1 MYKGLISCYALGLL
15 LTSCSRVNPHI
26 SVVCEENNVGN
37 CIVKWETAPAIEGDV
52 KVYASNDPEN
62 IPEVTPVATAPISSQ
77 RMTVVTNNPA
87 QRYYYSLVFNR
98 KYRVRTATRNVI
110 IPGIQNFRDLGGY
123 PAYITHR
130 RTRWGMLYRSGAI
143 ENLDGSAIQELK
155 NIGIKT
161 IVDLRTAPE
170 TSQRQADLQQSF
182 NLVNIPIMAGSMEE
196 TLKGIEDRSIR
207 SDTVYRIVERMNRQL
222 ISQHTH
228 EFRQVFDVLL
238 NEDNYPIVIH
248 CTTGK
253 GRTGIMSA
261 LILASLG
268 INEELIMDDYRL
280 SNDYF
285 NIPAASR
292 YAYQLPARSQEA
304 ITTMFSARE
313 EFLNAAR
320 EEAERTYGDIDTYL
334 RKGVGLSKKEMKKLQ
349 EILTVKED

>member
-15 LTSCSRVNPHI
+15 LVSCSRVNPHI

-77 RMTVVTNNPA
+77 WMTVVTNDPT
-87 QRYYYSLVFNR
+87 QRYYYSLVFNG

-123 PAYITHR
+123 PSYATHK

-143 ENLDGSAIQELK
+143 DHLDGCAIQELK

-170 TSQRQADLQQSF
+170 VGKRQATLKQSF
-182 NLVNIPIMAGSMEE
+182 NLVSIPITAGSMEE

-222 ISQHTH
+222 VSQHAR

-238 NEDNYPIVIH
+238 DKDNYPVVIH

-292 YAYQLPARSQEA
+292 YAYQLPPRSQEA

-320 EEAERTYGDIDTYL
+320 EEAERTYGDIETYL
-334 RKGVGLSKKEMKKLQ
+334 HKGIGLSKKEMKKLQ
-349 EILTVKED
+349 EILMVKED

>member
-1 MYKGLISCYALGLL
+1 MYKSLLNCFALGLL
-15 LTSCSRVNPHI
+15 FTSCSRVSPHI

-37 CIVKWETAPAIEGDV
+37 CIVKWETTPAIEGDV
-52 KVYASNDPEN
+52 KVYASNDPED
-62 IPEVTPVATAPISSQ
+62 IPETTPVATAPISSQ
-77 RMTVVTNNPA
+77 WMTVVTNDPT
-87 QRYYYSLVFNR
+87 QRYYYSLVFNG
-98 KYRVRTATRNVI
+98 KYRVRMATRNVI

-123 PAYITHR
+123 PSYATHK

-143 ENLDGSAIQELK
+143 DHLDGCAIQELK

-170 TSQRQADLQQSF
+170 VGKKQATLKQAF
-182 NLVNIPIMAGSMEE
+182 NLVSIPITAGSMEE

-207 SDTVYRIVERMNRQL
+207 SDTVYRIVEHMNRQL
-222 ISQHTH
+222 VSQHAR

-238 NEDNYPIVIH
+238 DKDNYPVVIH

-292 YAYQLPARSQEA
+292 YAYQLPPRSQEA

-320 EEAERTYGDIDTYL
+320 EEAERTYGDIETYL
-334 RKGVGLSKKEMKKLQ
+334 HKGIGLSKKEMKKLQ
-349 EILTVKED
+349 EILMVKED

>member
-15 LTSCSRVNPHI
+15 LTSCSRVSPHI
-26 SVVCEENNVGN
+26 SVVCEENSVGN

-52 KVYASNDPEN
+52 KVYASNDPDN
-62 IPEVTPVATAPISSQ
+62 IPETTPVATAPISSQ
-77 RMTVVTNNPA
+77 WMTVVTNDPT
-87 QRYYYSLVFNR
+87 QRYYYSLVFNG
-98 KYRVRTATRNVI
+98 KYRIRMATRNVN

-123 PAYITHR
+123 PIYTTHR

-143 ENLDGSAIQELK
+143 GHLDGSAIQELK

-170 TSQRQADLQQSF
+170 AGRRQPALQQAF
-182 NLVNIPIMAGSMEE
+182 NLVSIPIMAGSMEE

-222 ISQHTH
+222 VSQHTH

-238 NEDNYPIVIH
+238 NKDNYPVVIH

-285 NIPAASR
+285 NIPAATR
-292 YAYQLPARSQEA
+292 YAYHLPVRSQEA

-349 EILTVKED
+349 EILTIKED